1 MPLLLWRCL
10 AACHACACSQR
21 VSIKLPGNAAEAH
34 LRAEGAEHACMC
46 FRLLAGRAG
55 GVDLS
60 TLSIVSGKTCWVLYV
75 DALLLNIGGNLHD
88 ALSVAAKVRVR
99 GCCCCSLHAL
109 LRGERASPERRSLQ
123 GGDACAR
130 IALFPPCRRH

>member
-1 MPLLLWRCL
+1 MLLLLLLWRVWL
-10 AACHACACSQR
+10 HVTHAAA
-21 VSIKLPGNAAEAH
+21 VSIKLPGNAAEPGVVH
-34 LRAEGAEHACMC
+34 MLC
-46 FRLLAGRAG
+46 LLAGRAG

-88 ALSVAAKVRVR
+88 ALSVAAKVRVC

-109 LRGERASPERRSLQ
+109 LRGERASPEHRPLQ
-123 GGDACAR
+123 GGDACAG